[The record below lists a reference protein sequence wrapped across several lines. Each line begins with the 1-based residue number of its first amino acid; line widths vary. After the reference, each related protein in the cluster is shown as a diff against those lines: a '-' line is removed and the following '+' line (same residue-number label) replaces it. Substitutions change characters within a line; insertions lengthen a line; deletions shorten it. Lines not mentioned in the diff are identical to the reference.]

1 MIGGWQGDYDSNSLK
16 RSFYEID
23 WNKLGSLYL
32 SRSSEQF
39 YDQDLS
45 SNGSFKSETKRI
57 LGKCV
62 KMLRKYLLPEV
73 MLLSDTHV
81 TSFFNNAIK
90 FTQIEHLYLL
100 STTDAELS
108 VQTSPLVVCSVRR
121 FVIFILGAHLMYSFA
136 QRQDGEDFKTV
147 KQLMIH
153 LMDCFKAEFKGI
165 FASFHRATTKDN
177 LLVDNLS
184 QLNTYL
190 SHFEHIK
197 DHKEYKKAC
206 AEEYCQTSQ
215 EAISTSEFSPSKSY
229 KSARIDAMKT
239 VRTEPKAQL
248 ETVPSD
254 PANQTFVSG
263 SENKSLRSDLL
274 SESNSIRSLLLEK
287 KTMMN
292 QVRSQGLTY
301 SKIKNTFFDN
311 SMSSGV
317 NSSFSS
323 GSNSNSPAKLRYDMP
338 SQYSFQQDTTADTSM
353 SSTVQFMKNTH
364 IYPRLLGDLKQHN
377 ELKGLKLIKETH
389 VFSKGEEKDYI
400 KKNSPMKERFYL
412 TKEEEDNINP
422 FSIIDVHSKADR
434 EEVLVTINEV
444 QRAKLKALE
453 EERLREELMKKKAE
467 EQEKAAAKIAK
478 EERRKQYENAEF
490 KEEDEDLNKEDSDFD
505 EDLDEIV
512 RQRRRTIKKG
522 AARRR
527 KGLTQESQQFT
538 LQQAHQL
545 GDSSPALKSSHPYG
559 LLKPE
564 ALDYQKP
571 TIDYLE
577 KTERVFER
585 PSDFPEEE
593 ITEYCYKKVSAAG
606 SRKAFLT
613 KLLGEKVYEKVYQE
627 LTGFTESSAIKVTG
641 YNQDLKQELLDK
653 INNNLEN
660 RKIKNFAKSAVNR
673 ESVYY
678 LLKQRAS
685 LVQEEVEVDE
695 ELKAKVHELWE
706 KVRTAIQMKG
716 FIKRLSN
723 NEISVSFVNL
733 QNNRI
738 KSFLPYF
745 DRNMQED
752 LKQVKF
758 GVNINNR
765 KKEISCICRLT
776 KKKENR
782 RKFKAFQ
789 GTFVPIKS
797 RPSKKQQ
804 RARGDSK
811 SKAEV
816 EN

>member
-1 MIGGWQGDYDSNSLK
+1 MIGGWQGDYDNNSLK

-23 WNKLGSLYL
+23 WNKLGGLYL

-39 YDQDLS
+39 FEQDLS

-57 LGKCV
+57 MGKCV

-81 TSFFNNAIK
+81 TNFFNNAIK

-136 QRQDGEDFKTV
+136 QKQDGEDFKTV

-190 SHFEHIK
+190 SYFENIK

-206 AEEYCQTSQ
+206 AEEYSQTSQ
-215 EAISTSEFSPSKSY
+215 EGISTSEFSPSKSY
-229 KSARIDAMKT
+229 KSTRFDAMKT
-239 VRTEPKAQL
+239 VRTEQKIPL

-254 PANQTFVSG
+254 SANQTFVSG
-263 SENKSLRSDLL
+263 NDNKSLRSDLL

-287 KTMMN
+287 RTMMN

-311 SMSSGV
+311 SMSSGGV

-323 GSNSNSPAKLRYDMP
+323 GSNSPAKLRIDMP
-338 SQYSFQQDTTADTSM
+338 SQNSFQQDTTADTSM
-353 SSTVQFMKNTH
+353 SSTVQYMKNTH

-389 VFSKGEEKDYI
+389 VFSKGEEKDSV
-400 KKNSPMKERFYL
+400 KKNSPMKERFYK

-422 FSIIDVHSKADR
+422 FSIIDVHSKVGR
-434 EEVLVTINEV
+434 EEVEVTINEV

-467 EQEKAAAKIAK
+467 EQERAAAKIAK
-478 EERRKQYENAEF
+478 EERRKQYENAEY
-490 KEEDEDLNKEDSDFD
+490 KEEDEELNKEDSDL
-505 EDLDEIV
+505 EDLDEIA

-522 AARRR
+522 AARRK
-527 KGLTQESQQFT
+527 KGLTQDSEQYT
-538 LQQAHQL
+538 LQQAYQG
-545 GDSSPALKSSHPYG
+545 GDSSPAMKSSNPYG

-593 ITEYCYKKVSAAG
+593 ITEYCFKKVSAAG
-606 SRKAFLT
+606 GRKAFLT

-660 RKIKNFAKSAVNR
+660 RKIKNFAKSTVNR

-695 ELKAKVHELWE
+695 ELKAKVQELWE

-758 GVNINNR
+758 SVNINNR
-765 KKEISCICRLT
+765 KKEIACICRLT

-797 RPSKKQQ
+797 RPSKKQ

-811 SKAEV
+811 NKPPVDDDS
-816 EN
+816 